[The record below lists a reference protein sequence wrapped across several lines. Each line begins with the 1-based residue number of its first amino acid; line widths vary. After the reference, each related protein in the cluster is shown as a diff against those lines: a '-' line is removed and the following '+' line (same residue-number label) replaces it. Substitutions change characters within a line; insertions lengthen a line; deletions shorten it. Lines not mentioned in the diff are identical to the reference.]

1 MARDSWLSADE
12 HPLIDEH
19 VQQLEHFTK
28 SIADGVVDKA
38 ELAQQEKNLIA
49 AMQAAEAVLSDEAH
63 AKVTKLLAELAAYT
77 VMEMLHQMTA
87 ARLQQAIK

>member
-12 HPLIDEH
+12 HPVIDAHLE
-19 VQQLEHFTK
+19 QLEHFTK
-28 SIADGVVDKA
+28 SIADGVVDSE

-49 AMQAAEAVLSDEAH
+49 AMQAVEAVLSDEVH

-77 VMEMLHQMTA
+77 VMETLHQMAA
-87 ARLQQAIK
+87 ARVQQAIK